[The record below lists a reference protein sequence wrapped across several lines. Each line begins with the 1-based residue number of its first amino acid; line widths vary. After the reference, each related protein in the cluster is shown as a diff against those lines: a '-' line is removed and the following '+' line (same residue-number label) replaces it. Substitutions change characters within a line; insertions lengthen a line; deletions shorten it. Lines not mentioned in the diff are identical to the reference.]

1 MKNWK
6 RYLIIALVFCMVVIV
21 AGCPA
26 ADDGKDTTAGD
37 TTTLADGG
45 DTTTEE
51 TTTEE
56 TTTEETTTEETIPTL
71 DPEKDPHVDDPFG
84 A

>member
-26 ADDGKDTTAGD
+26 ADDGKDTTDG
-37 TTTLADGG
+37 TTTAG

-56 TTTEETTTEETIPTL
+56 ETTTAEITTEETLPPL
-71 DPEKDPHVDDPFG
+71 DPEKDPYETDIFG
-84 A
+84 

>member
-26 ADDGKDTTAGD
+26 ADNGKDDGTTTA
-37 TTTLADGG
+37 G

-56 TTTEETTTEETIPTL
+56 TTTEETTTEETTTEETIPPL
-71 DPEKDPHVDDPFG
+71 DPEKDPYVDDPFG